1 LVFTDERYPRLRV
14 TRSSDGTDAL
24 MGPMRG
30 MANTKAAI
38 EAVERS
44 LGVRTCTQRL
54 TIVPRANARACLLK
68 DLGQCAAP
76 CVAGA
81 DSGYDDVVS
90 AAREALTRDPSPVID
105 IMSAA
110 IAEFAEKLDFER
122 AGELRDGVSAIVD
135 GVSRAQRLRSLA
147 GVRVVAA
154 RRNGHAFD
162 IISVVHGVLTGS
174 ARVSEGVWAACA
186 RLRDEWDEAPP
197 SALVEER
204 EMIAHWLE
212 AEGTRLVFIDGEW
225 SSHIRGAGRHE
236 RWLSAP
242 RSSRDSLG
250 EFGR

>member
-1 LVFTDERYPRLRV
+1 
-14 TRSSDGTDAL
+14 
-24 MGPMRG
+24 
-30 MANTKAAI
+30 
-38 EAVERS
+38 
-44 LGVRTCTQRL
+44 
-54 TIVPRANARACLLK
+54 
-68 DLGQCAAP
+68 
-76 CVAGA
+76 VAGA

-90 AAREALTRDPSPVID
+90 AAREALTRDPSPIID

-110 IAEFAEKLDFER
+110 IAEYSDKLDFER

-225 SSHIRGAGRHE
+225 SSHITGAGRHE

-242 RSSRDSLG
+242 RSSRDSVG